1 MRQQCSRR
9 ISRDSGSLAATA
21 QLDDATLVV
30 RAQEG
35 DSRAFEALV
44 RRHQGAMYR
53 LALRTLGDA
62 GDAEEATQEAFLAA
76 WRRLD
81 AFRGEAAFS
90 SWLYRIVTNRCLN
103 RARARRSSVPL
114 EQVSAELSSSE
125 ATGPER
131 GAETNEQ
138 LAALRIALQDLSA
151 EQRVCW
157 VLREQD
163 GLGYAQI
170 AEMIGISPTAVR
182 GRIYRARQQLSEV
195 MRPWR

>member
-1 MRQQCSRR
+1 
-9 ISRDSGSLAATA
+9 LAGTA

-62 GDAEEATQEAFLAA
+62 GDAEAATQEAFLAA
-76 WRRLD
+76 WRRLGT
-81 AFRGEAAFS
+81 FRGEAAFS

-103 RARARRSSVPL
+103 LARARRSSISL
-114 EQVSAELSSSE
+114 EELGRELPSSE

-131 GAETNEQ
+131 GAEANEQ
-138 LAALRIALQDLSA
+138 LAALRIALKGLST
-151 EQRVCW
+151 EQRICW
-157 VLREQD
+157 VLREQE
-163 GLGYAQI
+163 GLGYAEI
-170 AEMIGISPTAVR
+170 AEMVGVSSTAVR

-195 MRPWR
+195 MKPWR